1 MVASGLLLALVKKY
15 AAKGALVLGVVLFL
29 GGMYL
34 YWESK
39 VYDTGYNDAVKKY
52 EKRDAE
58 TDRKGQELLKLREH
72 EIALDT
78 AKKDKQYIGAI
89 ETYANYSIDLHR
101 QLDVNRLSNKPAKTG
116 CNTNTVPRTAEDSS
130 SLVGTGPET
139 VQELEYLESI
149 KAVELI
155 IEQICV
161 PNSKVE

>member
-1 MVASGLLLALVKKY
+1 MGASLLLAIVKKY

-39 VYDTGYNDAVKKY
+39 VYDNGYNAAVKKY

-58 TDRKGQELLKLREH
+58 TERKGKELLKLREH

-78 AKKDKQYIGAI
+78 AKKDQQYIGAI

-101 QLDVNRLSNKPAKTG
+101 QLDANRMPNKPTKTN
-116 CNTNTVPRTAEDSS
+116 CNSNPMPRTAEDSS
-130 SLVGTGPET
+130 ALARTGPQNL
-139 VQELEYLESI
+139 QELEYLESL

-161 PNSKVE
+161 PNSKIE

>member
-1 MVASGLLLALVKKY
+1 MGASLLLALVKKY

-39 VYDTGYNDAVKKY
+39 VYDNGYNAAVKKY

-58 TDRKGQELLKLREH
+58 TERKGRELLKLREH

-89 ETYANYSIDLHR
+89 ETYANYSIDMRR
-101 QLDVNRLSNKPAKTG
+101 QLDANRMSNKPAKTN
-116 CNTNTVPRTAEDSS
+116 CNTNPMPRATEDSGA
-130 SLVGTGPET
+130 LARAGPQN
-139 VQELEYLESI
+139 VQELEYLESL

-161 PNSKVE
+161 PNARIE

>member
-1 MVASGLLLALVKKY
+1 MGASFLLVLVKKY

-29 GGMYL
+29 GAMYL

-39 VYDTGYNDAVKKY
+39 IYDNGYNAAVKKY

-58 TDRKGQELLKLREH
+58 TERKGRELLKLREH

-101 QLDVNRLSNKPAKTG
+101 KLDANRMQHKPTKASCNSNPM
-116 CNTNTVPRTAEDSS
+116 PRTAEDSS
-130 SLVGTGPET
+130 ALVRASPET
-139 VQELEYLESI
+139 IQELEYLESL
-149 KAVELI
+149 KAVEII

-161 PNSKVE
+161 PNARVE

>member
-1 MVASGLLLALVKKY
+1 MGASFLLMLVKKY

-39 VYDTGYNDAVKKY
+39 VYDNGYNAAVKKY

-58 TDRKGQELLKLREH
+58 TERKGQELLKLREH

-78 AKKDKQYIGAI
+78 AKKDQQYIGAI

-101 QLDVNRLSNKPAKTG
+101 KLDANRMQHKPAKTN
-116 CNTNTVPRTAEDSS
+116 CNTNPMPRATEDSGA
-130 SLVGTGPET
+130 LARAGPQN
-139 VQELEYLESI
+139 VQELEYLESL

-161 PNSKVE
+161 PNARIE

>member
-1 MVASGLLLALVKKY
+1 MGASLLLALVKKY

-29 GGMYL
+29 GAMYL

-39 VYDTGYNDAVKKY
+39 IYDNGYNAAVKKY

-58 TDRKGQELLKLREH
+58 TERKGQELLKLREH

-78 AKKDKQYIGAI
+78 AKKDQQYIGARDA
-89 ETYANYSIDLHR
+89 YANYSAYLHN
-101 QLDVNRLSNKPAKTG
+101 QLDANRMQHKPAKTSCG
-116 CNTNTVPRTAEDSS
+116 GNRVQERAEDSGALIGAS
-130 SLVGTGPET
+130 PET
-139 VQELEYLESI
+139 VQELEYLESL

>member
-1 MVASGLLLALVKKY
+1 MGASLLLALVKKY

-39 VYDTGYNDAVKKY
+39 IYDNGYNDAVKKY

-58 TDRKGQELLKLREH
+58 TERKGRELLKLREH

-78 AKKDKQYIGAI
+78 AKKDQQYIGAI

-101 QLDVNRLSNKPAKTG
+101 QLDANRMPNKPTKTN
-116 CNTNTVPRTAEDSS
+116 CNTNTVPRTAENTGA
-130 SLVGTGPET
+130 LARTGPQN
-139 VQELEYLESI
+139 VQELEYLESL

-155 IEQICV
+155 IETICV
-161 PNSKVE
+161 PNARIE

>member
-1 MVASGLLLALVKKY
+1 MGASLLLELVKKY

-29 GGMYL
+29 TGAAYMIIDDA
-34 YWESK
+34 
-39 VYDTGYNDAVKKY
+39 YDRGEADTIKKY

-58 TDRKGQELLKLREH
+58 TERKGRELLKLREH

-89 ETYANYSIDLHR
+89 ESYANYSIDLHR
-101 QLDVNRLSNKPAKTG
+101 QLDANRMQHKPAKTS

-130 SLVGTGPET
+130 ALVGTGPQT
-139 VQELEYLESI
+139 VQELEYLESL

-155 IEQICV
+155 IETICV

>member
-1 MVASGLLLALVKKY
+1 MGASLLLALVKKY

-39 VYDTGYNDAVKKY
+39 IYDSGYNDAVKKY

-58 TDRKGQELLKLREH
+58 TERKGRELLKLREH

-78 AKKDKQYIGAI
+78 AKKDQQYIGAI

-101 QLDVNRLSNKPAKTG
+101 KLDANRMPNKPAKTS
-116 CNTNTVPRTAEDSS
+116 CNTNTVPRTAENPG
-130 SLVGTGPET
+130 SLARTGPET
-139 VQELEYLESI
+139 LQELEYLESL

-155 IEQICV
+155 IETICV
-161 PNSKVE
+161 PNARVE

>member
-1 MVASGLLLALVKKY
+1 MGASLLLAIVKKY

-39 VYDTGYNDAVKKY
+39 VYDSGYNDAVKKY

-58 TDRKGQELLKLREH
+58 TERKGRELLKLREH

-101 QLDVNRLSNKPAKTG
+101 QLDANRMPNKPAKTN
-116 CNTNTVPRTAEDSS
+116 CNTNPMPRTTEDSS
-130 SLVGTGPET
+130 ALARTGPQN
-139 VQELEYLESI
+139 VQELEYLESL

-161 PNSKVE
+161 PNARIE

>member
-1 MVASGLLLALVKKY
+1 MGASLLLALVKKY

-29 GGMYL
+29 GGIYL

-39 VYDTGYNDAVKKY
+39 VYDNGYNDAVKKY

-58 TDRKGQELLKLREH
+58 TERKGRELLKLREH

-78 AKKDKQYIGAI
+78 AKKDQQYIGAI

-101 QLDVNRLSNKPAKTG
+101 QLDANRMSNKPAKTN
-116 CNTNTVPRTAEDSS
+116 CNTNPMPRTTENPGA
-130 SLVGTGPET
+130 LARTGPET
-139 VQELEYLESI
+139 IQELEYLESL

-161 PNSKVE
+161 PNARIE

>member
-1 MVASGLLLALVKKY
+1 MGASLLLALAKKY
-15 AAKGALVLGVVLFL
+15 AAKGALVLGIVLFL

-39 VYDTGYNDAVKKY
+39 VYDNGYNDAVKKY

-58 TDRKGQELLKLREH
+58 TERKGRELLKLREH

-78 AKKDKQYIGAI
+78 AKKDQQYIGAI
-89 ETYANYSIDLHR
+89 ETYANYSSDLHR
-101 QLDVNRLSNKPAKTG
+101 QLDANRMQHKPAKTG
-116 CNTNTVPRTAEDSS
+116 CGGNRVQERAEDSS
-130 SLVGTGPET
+130 SLARAGPQT
-139 VQELEYLESI
+139 VQELEYMESI

-161 PNSKVE
+161 PNARVE

>member
-1 MVASGLLLALVKKY
+1 MGASLLLALVKKY

-39 VYDTGYNDAVKKY
+39 VYDNGYNDAVKKY

-58 TDRKGQELLKLREH
+58 TERKGQEFLKLREH
-72 EIALDT
+72 EIGLDT
-78 AKKDKQYIGAI
+78 KKKDKQYIGAI

-101 QLDVNRLSNKPAKTG
+101 QLDANRMSNKPAKTN
-116 CNTNTVPRTAEDSS
+116 CNTNPMPRATEDSGA
-130 SLVGTGPET
+130 LARTGPQN
-139 VQELEYLESI
+139 VQELEYLESL

-161 PNSKVE
+161 PNARIE

>member
-1 MVASGLLLALVKKY
+1 MGASLLLALVKKY

-39 VYDTGYNDAVKKY
+39 VYDNGYNAAVKKY

-58 TDRKGQELLKLREH
+58 TERKGRELLKLREH

-101 QLDVNRLSNKPAKTG
+101 QLDANRMQHKPTKTN
-116 CNTNTVPRTAEDSS
+116 CNTNPMPRATEDSGA
-130 SLVGTGPET
+130 LARAGPQN
-139 VQELEYLESI
+139 VQELEYLESL

-161 PNSKVE
+161 PNARIE

>member
-1 MVASGLLLALVKKY
+1 MGASLLLALVKKY

-39 VYDTGYNDAVKKY
+39 VYDNGYNDAVKKY

-58 TDRKGQELLKLREH
+58 TERKGQEFLKLREH
-72 EIALDT
+72 EIGLDT
-78 AKKDKQYIGAI
+78 KKKDKQYIGAI

-101 QLDVNRLSNKPAKTG
+101 QLDANRMSNKPAKTN
-116 CNTNTVPRTAEDSS
+116 CNTNPMPRTAEDSGS
-130 SLVGTGPET
+130 SARTGPQN
-139 VQELEYLESI
+139 VQELEYLESL

-161 PNSKVE
+161 PNAKVE

>member
-1 MVASGLLLALVKKY
+1 MGASLLLALVKKY

-39 VYDTGYNDAVKKY
+39 VYDNGYNDAVKKY

-58 TDRKGQELLKLREH
+58 TERKGQELLKLREH

-89 ETYANYSIDLHR
+89 ETYAKYSSDLHR
-101 QLDVNRLSNKPAKTG
+101 QLDANRMPNKPAKTS
-116 CNTNTVPRTAEDSS
+116 CNTNTVPRTAENTSA
-130 SLVGTGPET
+130 LARTGPET
-139 VQELEYLESI
+139 VQELKYLESL

-161 PNSKVE
+161 PNSRVE

>member
-1 MVASGLLLALVKKY
+1 MGASLLLALVKKY

-29 GGMYL
+29 GAMYL

-39 VYDTGYNDAVKKY
+39 VYDNGYNDAVKKY

-58 TDRKGQELLKLREH
+58 TERKGQEFLKLREH
-72 EIALDT
+72 EIGLDT
-78 AKKDKQYIGAI
+78 KKKDKQYIGAI

-101 QLDVNRLSNKPAKTG
+101 KLDANRMPNKPTKTN
-116 CNTNTVPRTAEDSS
+116 CNTNPMPRTTEDSGA
-130 SLVGTGPET
+130 LARAGPET
-139 VQELEYLESI
+139 VQELEYLESL

-161 PNSKVE
+161 PNARIE

>member
-1 MVASGLLLALVKKY
+1 MGASLLLALLKKY

-39 VYDTGYNDAVKKY
+39 VYDNGYNDAVKKY

-58 TDRKGQELLKLREH
+58 TERKGQEFLKLREH

-78 AKKDKQYIGAI
+78 AKKDQQYIGAI

-101 QLDVNRLSNKPAKTG
+101 KLDANRMSNKPTKAN
-116 CNTNTVPRTAEDSS
+116 CNTNPMPRATENTGA
-130 SLVGTGPET
+130 LVGTGPET
-139 VQELEYLESI
+139 IQELEYLESM

-155 IEQICV
+155 IETICV
-161 PNSKVE
+161 PNARVE

>member
-1 MVASGLLLALVKKY
+1 MGASLLLALVKKY

-39 VYDTGYNDAVKKY
+39 VYDNGYNDAVKKY

-58 TDRKGQELLKLREH
+58 TERKGQEFLKLREH
-72 EIALDT
+72 EIGLDT
-78 AKKDKQYIGAI
+78 KKKDKQYIGAI
-89 ETYANYSIDLHR
+89 ETYANYSSDLHR
-101 QLDVNRLSNKPAKTG
+101 QLDANRMSNKPAKTN
-116 CNTNTVPRTAEDSS
+116 CNTNPMPRTTEDSS
-130 SLVGTGPET
+130 ALVGTGPQNL
-139 VQELEYLESI
+139 QELEYLESL

-161 PNSKVE
+161 PNAKVE

>member
-1 MVASGLLLALVKKY
+1 MGASLLLALVKKY

-29 GGMYL
+29 GVMYL

-39 VYDTGYNDAVKKY
+39 VYDNGYNDAVKKY

-58 TDRKGQELLKLREH
+58 TERKGRELLKLREH

-78 AKKDKQYIGAI
+78 AKKDQQYIGAI

-101 QLDVNRLSNKPAKTG
+101 QLDANRMQHKPTKTN
-116 CNTNTVPRTAEDSS
+116 CNTNTVPRTAENPGA
-130 SLVGTGPET
+130 LARTGPET
-139 VQELEYLESI
+139 VQELEYLESL

-155 IEQICV
+155 IETICV

>member
-1 MVASGLLLALVKKY
+1 MGASLLLALVKKY

-34 YWESK
+34 YWESRI
-39 VYDTGYNDAVKKY
+39 YDNGYNDAVKKY

-58 TDRKGQELLKLREH
+58 TERKGRELLKLREH

-78 AKKDKQYIGAI
+78 AKKDQQYIGAI
-89 ETYANYSIDLHR
+89 ETYANYSSDLHR
-101 QLDVNRLSNKPAKTG
+101 QLDANRMSNKPAKTN
-116 CNTNTVPRTAEDSS
+116 CNTNPMPRATEDSGA
-130 SLVGTGPET
+130 LARAGPQN
-139 VQELEYLESI
+139 VQELEYLESL

-161 PNSKVE
+161 PNARIE

>member
-1 MVASGLLLALVKKY
+1 MGASFLLMLVKKY

-39 VYDTGYNDAVKKY
+39 VYDNGYNDAVKKY

-58 TDRKGQELLKLREH
+58 TERKGRELLKLREH
-72 EIALDT
+72 EIGLDT
-78 AKKDKQYIGAI
+78 AKKDQQYIGAI
-89 ETYANYSIDLHR
+89 ETYANYSIDLHD
-101 QLDVNRLSNKPAKTG
+101 QLDANRMQHKPTKAS
-116 CNTNTVPRTAEDSS
+116 CSANPMPRATEDSGA
-130 SLVGTGPET
+130 LVGAGPKT
-139 VQELEYLESI
+139 IQELEYLESL

-161 PNSKVE
+161 PNARIE

>member
-1 MVASGLLLALVKKY
+1 MGASLLLAIVKKY

-39 VYDTGYNDAVKKY
+39 VYDNGYNDAVKKY

-58 TDRKGQELLKLREH
+58 TERKGQEFLKLREH
-72 EIALDT
+72 EIGLDT
-78 AKKDKQYIGAI
+78 KKKNQQYIGAI

-101 QLDVNRLSNKPAKTG
+101 QLDANRMSNKPAKTN
-116 CNTNTVPRTAEDSS
+116 CNTNPMPRATEDSGA
-130 SLVGTGPET
+130 LARAGPQNL
-139 VQELEYLESI
+139 QELEYLESL

-161 PNSKVE
+161 PNSRIE

>member
-1 MVASGLLLALVKKY
+1 MGASLLLALVKKY

-39 VYDTGYNDAVKKY
+39 VYDNGYNAAVKKY

-58 TDRKGQELLKLREH
+58 TERKSRELLKLREH

-101 QLDVNRLSNKPAKTG
+101 QLDANRMPNKPTKTN
-116 CNTNTVPRTAEDSS
+116 CNTNPMPRATEDSGA
-130 SLVGTGPET
+130 LARAGPQN
-139 VQELEYLESI
+139 VQELEYLESL

-161 PNSKVE
+161 PNARIE

>member
-1 MVASGLLLALVKKY
+1 MGASLLLALVKKY

-39 VYDTGYNDAVKKY
+39 VYDNGYNDAVKKY

-58 TDRKGQELLKLREH
+58 TERKGRELLKLREH

-101 QLDVNRLSNKPAKTG
+101 QLDANRMQHKPAKTN
-116 CNTNTVPRTAEDSS
+116 CSTNTMPRTAEDSS
-130 SLVGTGPET
+130 ALVGTGPQN
-139 VQELEYLESI
+139 VQELEYLESL

-161 PNSKVE
+161 PNARIE

>member
-1 MVASGLLLALVKKY
+1 MGASLLLALVKKY
-15 AAKGALVLGVVLFL
+15 AAKGALVLGIVLFL

-39 VYDTGYNDAVKKY
+39 VYDNGYNDAVKKY

-58 TDRKGQELLKLREH
+58 TERKGRELLKLREH

-78 AKKDKQYIGAI
+78 AKKDQQYIGAI

-101 QLDVNRLSNKPAKTG
+101 QLDVNRMSNKPTKTS
-116 CNTNTVPRTAEDSS
+116 CSANTVPRTAENPGA
-130 SLVGTGPET
+130 LTRTGPQT
-139 VQELEYLESI
+139 IQELAYLESL

-155 IEQICV
+155 IETICV
-161 PNSKVE
+161 PNARVE